1 MPDKK
6 NEPEFTVTDR
16 RRFTEEDEAR
26 PVTPAAEPE
35 PAPPAF
41 SEGAAP
47 SSSQI
52 ISSEE
57 TPPLRRQRSSSAP
70 TAEEQKASDD
80 AFKASSKALDD
91 QIKSQLGRSAK
102 DFEMSFDR
110 FIASLY
116 MTALMQLGLVHQ
128 QNDQPRVDLIGA
140 RQTIDTLSL
149 LRDKTKG
156 NLTAAEENLIQNSL
170 YEVQMAYVDVTNALT
185 RAVQPASAVP
195 APTRSPPTVEA
206 IPSRVAE
213 AIPSRNEGD
222 THSAGERHLH
232 GRAHHRM
239 CVRSLQLRRSAR

>member
-35 PAPPAF
+35 PRPPAVSETAAPP
-41 SEGAAP
+41 
-47 SSSQI
+47 SSQI
-52 ISSEE
+52 ISTEE
-57 TPPLRRQRSSSAP
+57 SAAPAQEAPPPP
-70 TAEEQKASDD
+70 TAEEQKAGDD

-91 QIKSQLGRSAK
+91 QISSQLGRNAK

-195 APTRSPPTVEA
+195 GANPFTTGSG
-206 IPSRVAE
+206 
-213 AIPSRNEGD
+213 GD
-222 THSAGERHLH
+222 PFKSG
-232 GRAHHRM
+232 GGNPFKK
-239 CVRSLQLRRSAR
+239 